1 MSLLLGDYF
10 AKADQGHDELSDAD
24 SDYFPAG
31 LPDAPSGTFLST
43 EDAMD
48 ACQAEHYIFAKCLRK
63 PKPGSYFEETEVGS
77 SFPCAGRLPL
87 LLLLHGFTPFT
98 PSLRSTLRHA
108 TAPTSTRK

>member
-10 AKADQGHDELSDAD
+10 AKADQGHDDLSDAD

-77 SFPCAGRLPL
+77 SF